1 MSLNSSVP
9 PRDVA
14 TEKIT
19 CPEQPYQTGDLL
31 VSYLEQIGV
40 EYVFGIPGGA
50 IDPLFNALAR
60 SARRGGPRAV
70 VARHETGAAFMAD
83 GYARETGRLGVCC
96 STTGPGA
103 TNLITG
109 VANAY
114 QNDIPVLALTAQ
126 TALPFFG
133 KGALQE
139 SSCTSVNTLG
149 MFEYCTSYNSLI
161 SHPQQLETKL
171 IDAIVTA
178 CRSRTTAHLTLPTD
192 VMRGLA
198 PVAAPSFDLRKLLR
212 APSLFDCNVFEELC
226 GLIAAAKNPVILLGG
241 GCAEA
246 AGVILEFALLRNI
259 PVVTTPHGKGLINAY
274 HPLYRGVF
282 GFAGH
287 RNANVLLADGDL
299 VLAAGTVMG
308 EWDTAG
314 WDEKALLNRRL
325 VQIDETG
332 KYFARAPMARLH
344 VQGRTRTV
352 FECLVERWRPLGEGA
367 PSYAS
372 TVRLDRDPTSFDRN
386 KDDYLPTPLPSYPP
400 AQLSF
405 DAETSSA
412 DCPNVLKPQ
421 RLMRELSRLF
431 PFDTRFL
438 VDPGNG
444 LAWAIHYLH
453 PRDRRL
459 SGRRSHIVNIFRSSF
474 EYASMGWAVGA
485 AVGTA
490 LGSRPHPVVCI
501 VGDGSFLMSG
511 QEITVAVQEKL
522 SIVFVILN
530 DGILGMVMHGQ
541 RLGRSEPLGFEL
553 PPINYCEM
561 AQAMGAQAFTVHSL
575 YELTALGICGL
586 CRYPG
591 PTLLDVRIDREEI
604 PPMHMRT
611 KVLGMAVNN

>member
-1 MSLNSSVP
+1 MSLNSSAP
-9 PRDVA
+9 PRDVS
-14 TEKIT
+14 TEKIV
-19 CPEQPYQTGDLL
+19 CPEQPHQAGDLL

-109 VANAY
+109 VACAY

-126 TALPFFG
+126 TALPVFG
-133 KGALQE
+133 KGAFQE
-139 SSCTSVNTLG
+139 SSCTGVNILG
-149 MFEYCTSYNSLI
+149 MFEHCTSYNSLV

-178 CRSRTTAHLTLPTD
+178 CRSRTTAHLSLPLD

-212 APSLFDCNVFEELC
+212 APSLFDGDAFEELC
-226 GLIAAAKNPVILLGG
+226 GIVAAAKNPVILMGG
-241 GCAEA
+241 ACEEA

-287 RNANVLLADGDL
+287 RSAHALLAGSDL

-308 EWDTAG
+308 EWDSGG
-314 WDEKALLNRRL
+314 WDEKALLNNRL
-325 VQIDETG
+325 VQINETE
-332 KYFARAPMARLH
+332 KYIARSPMARLH
-344 VQGRTRTV
+344 VQGQILMV
-352 FECLVERWRPLGEGA
+352 FERLVDRWRPLGESCTGSA
-367 PSYAS
+367 RVVCDSLSPNRANNDHSPVKF
-372 TVRLDRDPTSFDRN
+372 TV
-386 KDDYLPTPLPSYPP
+386 YPP
-400 AQLSF
+400 PQLSL
-405 DAETSSA
+405 DEETSSV
-412 DCPNVLKPQ
+412 DCPTALKPQ
-421 RLMRELSRLF
+421 RLMQALSRLF
-431 PFDTRFL
+431 PLDTRFL
-438 VDPGNG
+438 ADTGNG
-444 LAWAIHYLH
+444 LAWAIHCLH

-459 SGRRSHIVNIFRSSF
+459 SGRRSRVANTFRSSF
-474 EYASMGWAVGA
+474 EYASMGWAIGA

-490 LGSRPHPVVCI
+490 LSTRRHPVVCI
-501 VGDGSFLMSG
+501 AGDGSFLMSG

-522 SIVFVILN
+522 SIIFVILN
-530 DGILGMVMHGQ
+530 DGVLGMVMHGQ
-541 RLGRSEPLGFEL
+541 RLGGSEPMGFEL
-553 PPINYCEM
+553 PPVNYCAM
-561 AQAMGAQAFTVHSL
+561 AQAMGVQAFTVRSPD
-575 YELTALGICGL
+575 ELTALDIRGL
-586 CRYPG
+586 CRHPG
-591 PTLLDVRIDREEI
+591 PTLLDVHIEREEV
-604 PPMHMRT
+604 PPMRMRA